1 MHIIGYAREEGAGKT
16 YRSWFVFCMYCNRSV
31 RILVLDAN
39 ERVEQ
44 SSRET
49 ARLLGLERP
58 RQLAD
63 LSKADDLVKVIRG
76 LAPGGKQTCLFRI
89 IAAKRSFSSA
99 FRWWTCP
106 GGLCILVLNDI
117 ASLMNRGRRAAILF
131 VGGSKVDGG
140 NREDEMLGLEN
151 SAKHGQKG

>member
-1 MHIIGYAREEGAGKT
+1 
-16 YRSWFVFCMYCNRSV
+16 MYCNRSV

-44 SSRET
+44 SNRKT

-76 LAPGGKQTCLFRI
+76 LAPGS
-89 IAAKRSFSSA
+89 KRTVSFQ
-99 FRWWTCP
+99 
-106 GGLCILVLNDI
+106 N
-117 ASLMNRGRRAAILF
+117 NRGKVELF
-131 VGGSKVDGG
+131 ICLSVVDMPQGAFA
-140 NREDEMLGLEN
+140 
-151 SAKHGQKG
+151 SWH